1 MSPPTATST
10 KSSAAT
16 GQLLRQQGQGAALP
30 TSQVKIS
37 AGAAVLPAGAA
48 LAVGAVLPGAVLEEV
63 AEGDGD

>member
-1 MSPPTATST
+1 M
-10 KSSAAT
+10 
-16 GQLLRQQGQGAALP
+16 RQQEQGAALP